1 MRRVAKTESWNF
13 TPFTPFSSFLRQR
26 LFSRWFAVVR
36 MHRRGRNCSLFS
48 NAYQLPKLD
57 VVGSNPI
64 SRSIF
69 SITYMVIADRNFREN
84 GVNRSKSPQP
94 IAPIGMNA
102 NHPRWPSASFKRLYL
117 RQDKLPGGH
126 VSEGTLFC
134 PFGSRLL
141 ILQCRQ
147 NFAMKALA

>member
-1 MRRVAKTESWNF
+1 
-13 TPFTPFSSFLRQR
+13 
-26 LFSRWFAVVR
+26 
-36 MHRRGRNCSLFS
+36 
-48 NAYQLPKLD
+48 
-57 VVGSNPI
+57 
-64 SRSIF
+64 
-69 SITYMVIADRNFREN
+69 MVIADRNFREN

-141 ILQCRQ
+141 TFNTVTIRNEGALLEVLAGAIRWGFKSPSPHQITGCFINEIEQPFFVCAQIVPRTAPSDDQ
-147 NFAMKALA
+147 SSDVRRKAEVGCLPEC